1 MVQTPM
7 IFHIEYLLPILTFWH
22 TISTEISK
30 YKSEA
35 LTNNI
40 VSFIHCVT
48 YICHYNYEYNME
60 YMVHMSIGYF
70 TYDLCKMLYYY
81 YYYYAMKTFVKTNA
95 NANANV
101 EFKQSSVY
109 IIHHIVT
116 IYLFIVFFTELS
128 YPPVLYSVYILE
140 SSNIMLYISYYIHKE
155 YKHRPVMIAI
165 SEGIQLVSNCY
176 YRVFLLSDFI
186 YEHRDYLIYKIGFI
200 EQLTATI
207 LYTMGIVWSYLLFL
221 KTIKNV
227 KRLMK

>member
-35 LTNNI
+35 QTNNI

-48 YICHYNYEYNME
+48 YLFHFNYGYNME
-60 YMVHMSIGYF
+60 YMVHISVGYF

-81 YYYYAMKTFVKTNA
+81 YAMKTFVKTNA
-95 NANANV
+95 NTHANA
-101 EFKQSSVY
+101 EFKQSGVY

-116 IYLFIVFFTELS
+116 IYLFSVFFTELS
-128 YPPVLYSVYILE
+128 YPPILYSVYILE
-140 SSNIMLYISYYIHKE
+140 SSNIMLYVSYYLHKE
-155 YKHRPVMIAI
+155 YKHRTGLIAI
-165 SEGIQLVSNCY
+165 SEGIQFVSNCY
-176 YRVFLLSDFI
+176 YRVFLLSDFV
-186 YEHRDYLIYKIGFI
+186 YEHRDYLFYKVSFI

-207 LYTMGIVWSYLLFL
+207 LYTMGIVWSYLLLL